1 MHAGRP
7 LANDTATEF
16 YDAVEERPVIIGISE
31 DRPAQR
37 THEAHL
43 IGRTHIGA
51 WSTKWCKVDDHGVT
65 GPHNTLHR
73 STDCET
79 AFRKRQSRAAGL
91 LLIGRENA
99 SEPVLHANRA
109 LAHADLAGIGKK
121 DLRPCKINADGHA
134 IG

>member
-65 GPHNTLHR
+65 GPHDTLHR
-73 STDCET
+73 ATDCET
-79 AFRKRQSRAAGL
+79 AFRKRHSRAAEL
-91 LLIGRENA
+91 FLIGREYA
-99 SEPVLHANRA
+99 DEAVAIADRPLQQ
-109 LAHADLAGIGKK
+109 ADLT
-121 DLRPCKINADGHA
+121 
-134 IG
+134 